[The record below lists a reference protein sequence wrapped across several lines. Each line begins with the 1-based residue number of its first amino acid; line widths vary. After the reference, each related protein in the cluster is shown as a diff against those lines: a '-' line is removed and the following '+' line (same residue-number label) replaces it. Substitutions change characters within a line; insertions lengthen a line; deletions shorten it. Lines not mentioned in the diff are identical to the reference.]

1 MSRLVQWR
9 SVLWRTLKR
18 GAAFIASHLRNR
30 HLICWDILAQPLVVL
45 FAFALRL
52 DGFNLGKFWDGA
64 FQYVLL
70 SAVVVPALFYA
81 IGMYR
86 RFWHYASLDEVVLI
100 VSGSL
105 LATLASA
112 VIFFLLLLPAGFVES
127 IPRSIPF
134 ISFFLLV
141 LATALPRY
149 AMRLGNVYRI
159 RVGHYPQPSAPVNVL
174 IVGAGDAGN
183 MVLREML
190 ANRQLGYAP
199 IGFVDDDL
207 SKQGLQ
213 IMGCRVL
220 GTTAAIPFLVQE
232 RKVSRVFIAMPG
244 VSGMVIRRLTLLC
257 RTAGVQVL
265 ILPGMSELISG
276 RVSIDRLRPVRV
288 EDLLR
293 REPVHIDQTK
303 VQALL
308 GGRSVLVTGGGGSIG
323 SEICRQVA
331 SFRPSRLIVL
341 GHGEDSIYHIERE
354 LRRTYP
360 DLAIEAVIADLRDR
374 PRLDAI
380 LNRWQPETILHAAAH
395 KHVPLMET
403 NAPDAVTNNVFG
415 TLNLVESAVA
425 HGVTHL
431 VMISSDKAVNPVNIM
446 GTTKRIAELVVR
458 DAACR
463 SGLDYTA
470 VRFGNVLGSSGSVV
484 PLFER
489 QIAAGGPVTVTDPDM
504 RRYFMTI
511 PEAVQLV
518 LQAAT
523 LGHGGEIFV
532 LDMGEPIRV
541 VDLARD
547 MITLSGLEVDKDIE
561 IVFTG
566 LRPGEKLFE
575 EICVFDETYVSSPH
589 EKIFV
594 LRQNGDSASPED
606 SAQLHAKVARLGD
619 AAQAGELSSLKQ
631 ILHEIVPE
639 CCLSK

>member
-1 MSRLVQWR
+1 MSRSIQLR
-9 SVLWRTLKR
+9 SKLWRTLT
-18 GAAFIASHLRNR
+18 GSAAFLSAHLRNR
-30 HLICWDILAQPLVVL
+30 HLIIWDILAQPLVVL
-45 FAFALRL
+45 AAFALRL
-52 DGFNLGKFWDGA
+52 DWHDLGGYWDGA
-64 FQYVLL
+64 FYYALL
-70 SAVVVPALFYA
+70 SAAVVPSVFYVL
-81 IGMYR
+81 GMYR
-86 RFWHYASLDEVVLI
+86 RYWRYASLIEVVLI
-100 VSGSL
+100 VIGSL
-105 LATLASA
+105 LATLMSA
-112 VIFFLLLLPAGFVES
+112 VIFFLLLAPAGFVPG

-141 LATALPRY
+141 LATAIPRY
-149 AMRLGNVYRI
+149 LMRLGNVYRI
-159 RVGHYPQPSAPVNVL
+159 RIGHSPQTSAPVNVL
-174 IVGAGDAGN
+174 IAGAGDAGN

-190 ANRQLGYAP
+190 ANPQLGYAP
-199 IGFVDDDL
+199 VGFVDDDL
-207 SKQGLQ
+207 SKQGLE
-213 IMGCRVL
+213 ILGCRVL
-220 GTTAAIPFLVQE
+220 GTTAAIPLLVQE
-232 RKVSRVFIAMPG
+232 RKVSRVLIAMPSAG
-244 VSGMVIRRLTLLC
+244 GTVIRRLTQLC

-265 ILPGMSELISG
+265 TLPGMSGLISG
-276 RVSIDRLRPVRV
+276 RVSIDRLRAVRV

-293 REPVHIDQTK
+293 REPVHIDQAQ
-303 VQALL
+303 VQSLL

-331 SFRPSRLIVL
+331 SFRPSCLIVL
-341 GHGEDSIYHIERE
+341 GHGEDSVYHIERE
-354 LRRTYP
+354 LHKSYP

-380 LNRWQPETILHAAAH
+380 LASWRPETILHAAAH

-415 TLNLVESAVA
+415 TLNLVELAIA

-431 VMISSDKAVNPVNIM
+431 VMISSDKAVNPANIM
-446 GTTKRIAELVVR
+446 GATKRIAELVVR

-470 VRFGNVLGSSGSVV
+470 VRFGNVLGSNGSVV

-489 QIAAGGPVTVTDPDM
+489 QIAAGGPVTVTHPDM

-518 LQAAT
+518 LQAVT

-532 LDMGEPIRV
+532 LDMGEPIRI

-547 MITLSGLEVDKDIE
+547 MITLSGLEVGVDIE

-575 EICVFDETYVSSPH
+575 EICVFDEHYVPSPH

-594 LRQNGDSASPED
+594 LRQNGDPSSPER
-606 SAQLHAKVARLGD
+606 SAQLHAQVARLGD
-619 AAQAGELSSLKQ
+619 AAKAGELSSLKQ

-639 CCLSK
+639 CCLPE